1 MAFQPRHRWIISKLR
16 WAFGLDSEE
25 VEVLRRLGAGHEGT
39 TYLVRR
45 LKVASNPLQAAKMLR
60 RGPMLDAEFLHRE
73 ILTQS
78 RLRHDFIVGLHEVM
92 LTPSHV
98 VIFMQYAEGGDFF
111 SYIVAQKSSQAGKNG
126 GLVLGESEARWFFRQ
141 LVLAIAY
148 CHSKRVAHRDIKLAN
163 VLLQKRENSN
173 HLPPLIKVC
182 DFGMSKQWQRWEEAS
197 THTTCGTPAYMPPEV
212 LEQMVADV
220 GYDPRAADVWSC
232 GVFLYVLL
240 LGKFPFSQG
249 VRGKAEFETHYR
261 SMLEQIYLLHAGNST
276 AMMAEVWGDAQLSE
290 ACKDLLNGML
300 AVSSSDRLTVAE
312 VMGHRWYREGLE
324 LLGGGAMARRRHCWG
339 PSWSRGCLTGTKMRR
354 KWNFKGNFAVRSRRG
369 AGGNSNRRSTNRS
382 FCAWCGRP
390 SWCATGPPTRSTGGR
405 RGKTFWGG
413 G

>member
-1 MAFQPRHRWIISKLR
+1 
-16 WAFGLDSEE
+16 
-25 VEVLRRLGAGHEGT
+25 
-39 TYLVRR
+39 
-45 LKVASNPLQAAKMLR
+45 MLR

-111 SYIVAQKSSQAGKNG
+111 SYIVAQKSKAGKT

-148 CHSKRVAHRDIKLAN
+148 CHSKRIAHRDIKLAN
-163 VLLQKRENSN
+163 VLLQKKNSPP
-173 HLPPLIKVC
+173 LPPLIKVC

-290 ACKDLLNGML
+290 ECKDLLNGML

-312 VMGHRWYREGLE
+312 VMGHSWYREGLGKGPSWEEE
-324 LLGGGAMARRRHCWG
+324 LLGGELVKRMFDGYEDEAAKMEGGMETRAKPQGHAGAH
-339 PSWSRGCLTGTKMRR
+339 RGTSFHEQKLLRMVRE
-354 KWNFKGNFAVRSRRG
+354 AVMVC
-369 AGGNSNRRSTNRS
+369 N
-382 FCAWCGRP
+382 
-390 SWCATGPPTRSTGGR
+390 GPPNEVRRWAPGEDLLGGKLKPVASVGR
-405 RGKTFWGG
+405 LELEEEEESSSSGG
-413 G
+413 SESEED